1 MNDALALRAGEAARL
16 LRIST
21 RFLAQLTRE
30 GKIPHKRVGRAILY
44 PVEELRE
51 WLRRCPGPDGSEAT
65 HARGSEVSA
74 NPPGPRESSDS
85 AVSANPPGPGESS
98 DSEATL

>member
-65 HARGSEVSA
+65 LDGTAAHSTGANVTHEVGAQRHST
-74 NPPGPRESSDS
+74 
-85 AVSANPPGPGESS
+85 
-98 DSEATL
+98 EAAH

>member
-51 WLRRCPGPDGSEAT
+51 WLRRCPGPDGSVSDTRGSEAT
-65 HARGSEVSA
+65 HARDSEVSA
-74 NPPGPRESSDS
+74 NPPGPRRIC
-85 AVSANPPGPGESS
+85 G
-98 DSEATL
+98 SEATL

>member
-51 WLRRCPGPDGSEAT
+51 WLRRCPSPDGSEAT
-65 HARGSEVSA
+65 HARGSD
-74 NPPGPRESSDS
+74 SDTRS
-85 AVSANPPGPGESS
+85 G
-98 DSEATL
+98 SEATLDGSEATREAE

>member
-51 WLRRCPGPDGSEAT
+51 WLRRCPGPDVSDSDTRRGSEAT
-65 HARGSEVSA
+65 FDGTAAHSTEAAR
-74 NPPGPRESSDS
+74 
-85 AVSANPPGPGESS
+85 
-98 DSEATL
+98 

>member
-1 MNDALALRAGEAARL
+1 MDEALALRAGEAARL

-51 WLRRCPGPDGSEAT
+51 WLRRCPGPDVSDSDTRSGSEAT
-65 HARGSEVSA
+65 FDGTAAHSTEAAR
-74 NPPGPRESSDS
+74 
-85 AVSANPPGPGESS
+85 
-98 DSEATL
+98 

>member
-1 MNDALALRAGEAARL
+1 MDEALALRAGEAARL

-65 HARGSEVSA
+65 LDGR
-74 NPPGPRESSDS
+74 
-85 AVSANPPGPGESS
+85 
-98 DSEATL
+98 EATLDGTAAHSTGAQRHSTEAAR

>member
-30 GKIPHKRVGRAILY
+30 GKIPHKRVGRAVLY

-51 WLRRCPGPDGSEAT
+51 WLRRCPGPDGSTAT
-65 HARGSEVSA
+65 RDGST
-74 NPPGPRESSDS
+74 
-85 AVSANPPGPGESS
+85 
-98 DSEATL
+98 ATLEVEAAH

>member
-1 MNDALALRAGEAARL
+1 MDDALALRAGEAARL

-51 WLRRCPGPDGSEAT
+51 WLRRCPGPDVSKAT
-65 HARGSEVSA
+65 HEVERS
-74 NPPGPRESSDS
+74 G
-85 AVSANPPGPGESS
+85 G
-98 DSEATL
+98 EATLDGGAATLDETAAHSTGANATHEVGK

>member
-51 WLRRCPGPDGSEAT
+51 WLRRCPGPDRSEAT
-65 HARGSEVSA
+65 H
-74 NPPGPRESSDS
+74 
-85 AVSANPPGPGESS
+85 
-98 DSEATL
+98 EATLDGGATRPKEAAR

>member
-30 GKIPHKRVGRAILY
+30 GKIPHKRVGRAVLY

-65 HARGSEVSA
+65 LDGSI
-74 NPPGPRESSDS
+74 
-85 AVSANPPGPGESS
+85 
-98 DSEATL
+98 ATLDGSIATLDGAATRPKEAAR